1 MLLLR
6 CHVAVLHRQYQ
17 PACLCH
23 FVAGGGG
30 GSGQRREGELDGI
43 DMDFDD
49 TQVEVQL
56 EGVTHSSCARPNVA
70 HQVILLMQVRLG
82 TKSTAM

>member
-1 MLLLR
+1 MSQAVEELHLNR
-6 CHVAVLHRQYQ
+6 CYCCLPQRHQ
-17 PACLCH
+17 PACLCRP
-23 FVAGGGG
+23 VAGGGG

-56 EGVTHSSCARPNVA
+56 EGVTHSSLCK
-70 HQVILLMQVRLG
+70 LCWDM
-82 TKSTAM
+82 STAV